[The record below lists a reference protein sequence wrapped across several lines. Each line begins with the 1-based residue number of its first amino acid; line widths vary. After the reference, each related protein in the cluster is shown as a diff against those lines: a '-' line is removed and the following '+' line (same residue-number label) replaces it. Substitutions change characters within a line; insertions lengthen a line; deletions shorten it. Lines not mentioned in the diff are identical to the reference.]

1 MSKNSAEQFLKD
13 VEGGTLVIP
22 PSELEGLSEEQI
34 HQLCLSKGYDFSKEE
49 MFEVVSDNK
58 ERLKIS
64 DADLAL
70 ITGGKGALSTGADA
84 GIGVAASVGGV
95 IVGAGAIAGGAFAT
109 AAIVTGSISAAA
121 GAAACF

>member
-1 MSKNSAEQFLKD
+1 VSKSSAQQFLQD
-13 VEGGTLVIP
+13 IENGSLVIP
-22 PSELEGLSEEQI
+22 QAEFEGLSEEQI
-34 HQLCLSKGYDFSKEE
+34 HQLCLSKGYDFTKEE

-70 ITGGKGALSTGADA
+70 ITGGKGSLSTGADA

-95 IVGAGAIAGGAFAT
+95 IVGAGAVAGGAFTT